1 MTKLS
6 INWPKPDPL
15 SLISSLL
22 VNNCLFFF
30 AQENDIFKYNNNINN
45 NNLKFGTKPTYIVV
59 HVSHPIPNL
68 VTQLL
73 PSILFLFYFFL
84 FLINTLY
91 SIPSQTLLPKF
102 FVPTLKPLRHV
113 VF

>member
-6 INWPKPDPL
+6 INWAKPDPL

-30 AQENDIFKYNNNINN
+30 AQENDIFKYNNNNNNNN

-73 PSILFLFYFFL
+73 PSILFLFYFFI
-84 FLINTLY
+84 FDKHPIFY
-91 SIPSQTLLPKF
+91 SIPNLVT
-102 FVPTLKPLRHV
+102 
-113 VF
+113 

>member
-30 AQENDIFKYNNNINN
+30 AQENDIFKYNNNNNNNNN

-73 PSILFLFYFFL
+73 PSILFLFYFFI
-84 FLINTLY
+84 FDKHPIFY
-91 SIPSQTLLPKF
+91 SIPNLVT
-102 FVPTLKPLRHV
+102 
-113 VF
+113 

>member
-30 AQENDIFKYNNNINN
+30 AQENDSFKYIINNNNNN
-45 NNLKFGTKPTYIVV
+45 NNLKFGTKLTYYIVV
-59 HVSHPIPNL
+59 HESHPIPNL

-73 PSILFLFYFFL
+73 PSILFLFYFFI
-84 FLINTLY
+84 FDKHPIFY
-91 SIPSQTLLPKF
+91 SIPNLVT
-102 FVPTLKPLRHV
+102 
-113 VF
+113 